1 MLDLFISYI
10 NFILIFFSYFIKR
23 LAFLPPDPPG
33 YIKNK
38 KGIRFIVENDEKLKY
53 GKLNFKNAKIENVE
67 LKKIKV
73 ESDLLII
80 TPKNNVSICIIYCH
94 GNCGDIGFC
103 VYDCYLLAK
112 YTKCVVISFEYPHYG
127 SLKNLE
133 YSEVNTYKSIQIAYI
148 YANKKLKFDYKNIF
162 LYGFSLGTG
171 VAFDLSCKKDF
182 PIGGLILQAPYLSIA
197 RIIYNFNKSKFFDIF
212 KSCDKAKKLKAK
224 TLFIHGNK
232 DNIVPYIHGR
242 ILAKLIPKIY
252 LYDFYTVNNAEHDN
266 LFIKDEKNI
275 YNKIIE
281 FIEHCSGIQI
291 QIKKLINNKPPI
303 KFSIFRQDNFR
314 KNKSGIISNPLI
326 DNSSSEEIENE
337 DMTKN
342 SKEIEN
348 SEEKKLY
355 NKNKNNNNNII
366 KEESCDNLGE
376 KYIFSD
382 KNDLNF
388 ENSSNLNYNNNNQ
401 NTNLIL
407 DIKKEKTTELKRFKT
422 KSYSF
427 FKKSIKFINDEK
439 KKKNSDIKK

>member
-1 MLDLFISYI
+1 MSLF
-10 NFILIFFSYFIKR
+10 
-23 LAFLPPDPPG
+23 
-33 YIKNK
+33 
-38 KGIRFIVENDEKLKY
+38 
-53 GKLNFKNAKIENVE
+53 
-67 LKKIKV
+67 
-73 ESDLLII
+73 
-80 TPKNNVSICIIYCH
+80 
-94 GNCGDIGFC
+94 
-103 VYDCYLLAK
+103 
-112 YTKCVVISFEYPHYG
+112 
-127 SLKNLE
+127 
-133 YSEVNTYKSIQIAYI
+133 
-148 YANKKLKFDYKNIF
+148 
-162 LYGFSLGTG
+162 
-171 VAFDLSCKKDF
+171 
-182 PIGGLILQAPYLSIA
+182 ILQAPYLSIA

-291 QIKKLINNKPPI
+291 QNKKLINNKPQI

-314 KNKSGIISNPLI
+314 KNKSGIISNHLI
-326 DNSSSEEIENE
+326 DISSSEEEIKNE

-348 SEEKKLY
+348 SEEKKLN

-407 DIKKEKTTELKRFKT
+407 DKKNGKTTELKRFKT

-439 KKKNSDIKK
+439 KKKNSNIEK